1 MLAKLTGF
9 PWWPAYIKDIK
20 KNGKYE
26 VFYLSDFTKSFLS
39 ISRIREYDEKE
50 IKSSDDHELLSAI

>member
-39 ISRIREYDEKE
+39 KSRIRVYTDEE
-50 IKSSDDHELLSAI
+50 IKDSEDQELKTAI